1 MWVTE
6 MAHTPG
12 LLAYACIQQPSKW
25 TIVFQMALSVH
36 MVFPLI
42 ILSYYLLL
50 SHLTLR
56 NLWVYDLQM
65 EFNEAIKLKLGEK
78 NTLFVTFPHFR
89 GLEIEVQN
97 C

>member
-1 MWVTE
+1 

-12 LLAYACIQQPSKW
+12 LLAYAYKQQPSKW

-50 SHLTLR
+50 SSLTLR
-56 NLWVYDLQM
+56 NL
-65 EFNEAIKLKLGEK
+65 
-78 NTLFVTFPHFR
+78 
-89 GLEIEVQN
+89 
-97 C
+97 